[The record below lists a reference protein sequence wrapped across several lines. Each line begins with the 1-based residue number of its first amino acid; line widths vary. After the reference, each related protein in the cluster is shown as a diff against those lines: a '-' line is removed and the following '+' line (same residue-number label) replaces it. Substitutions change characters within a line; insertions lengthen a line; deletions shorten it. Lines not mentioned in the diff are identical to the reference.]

1 MVQQRMEE
9 MKVIKCPQCG
19 DMFEDKGYKKC
30 KCYKCGY
37 EYEPIIIDMN
47 RGIFEAVK
55 RTKGG

>member
-1 MVQQRMEE
+1 

-19 DMFEDKGYKKC
+19 DMFEDKGYKHC